1 MALQI
6 TFCSRSLQ
14 PGHDIKG
21 TGVFEGCSSLPAS
34 NPVESNLCTYQN
46 LGVLLKLG
54 HVPESLAALGVRSHH
69 EQQNP
74 GEASDCV
81 GLKEMGSAI
90 ISGSD
95 KQVIMRPNCR
105 KTIETPK
112 RWASLEPAPK
122 SWAISSAFGDALGL
136 FLR

>member
-1 MALQI
+1 MACRL
-6 TFCSRSLQ
+6 FAA
-14 PGHDIKG
+14 GHYNLGDIKG
-21 TGVFEGCSSLPAS
+21 TGVFEGCTATAS
-34 NPVESNLCTYQN
+34 NPVESNHAEAYQN
-46 LGVLLKLG
+46 LGCCLNLVTCL
-54 HVPESLAALGVRSHH
+54 SLAALGVRSHH

-74 GEASDCV
+74 GEAKRPRQ

-112 RWASLEPAPK
+112 RWASLEPAPQELGHFC
-122 SWAISSAFGDALGL
+122 SASVMLLGL